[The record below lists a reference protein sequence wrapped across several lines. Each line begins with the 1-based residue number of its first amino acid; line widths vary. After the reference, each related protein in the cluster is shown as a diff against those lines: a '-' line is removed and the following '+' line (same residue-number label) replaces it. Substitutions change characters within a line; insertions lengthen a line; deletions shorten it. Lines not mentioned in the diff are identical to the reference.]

1 MYFYEYIALVQL
13 CCRMVYFLSVGFE
26 CHCSYGK
33 SHSEPPPSFLVLWL
47 HLILFFSLYHTITSV
62 MLRLHMTTMLAWL
75 GTIETR
81 LVQHQH
87 NPMAPSHR

>member
-1 MYFYEYIALVQL
+1 MNKLLWFSCVAAWFISYLLASSVTALTVNLTQT
-13 CCRMVYFLSVGFE
+13 
-26 CHCSYGK
+26 
-33 SHSEPPPSFLVLWL
+33 PPSFLVLWL

-81 LVQHQH
+81 LAQHQH